1 MALLCH
7 PHRLEGNLNA
17 LAFLPLHCNTRILL
31 DPTHCPWYPVYPL
44 LGFYLTGT
52 VSADPATAKQCLYNM
67 DRESHILLT
76 TANQH
81 QLDAL
86 LPFTHQLILDDL
98 SLWEP
103 YGAQVAA
110 QGIPCT
116 LNLHPDQPYAPLP
129 QGITGLRLQLTDPTD
144 LDELESALTTFE
156 TNWADS
162 LPQLTRLHL
171 GGPFPLL
178 RPEFDLVRLTDL
190 IQSFRTRHP
199 LTLELT
205 VGETLFGGA
214 LTPLP
219 HDPGYPFPPD
229 KPRLY
234 IGSEDA
240 PVPFLHF

>member
-31 DPTHCPWYPVYPL
+31 DPTHCPWYPLYPL

-52 VSADPATAKQCLYNM
+52 IASDPETAKQCLYNM

-81 QLDAL
+81 QFDAL

-98 SLWEP
+98 SLWDP

-116 LNLHPDQPYAPLP
+116 LNLAPDQPYTPLP

-144 LDELESALTTFE
+144 LDELESALTVFE
-156 TNWADS
+156 TNWADA
-162 LPQLTRLHL
+162 LPHLTRLHL

-214 LTPLP
+214 LTPLS

>member
-31 DPTHCPWYPVYPL
+31 DPTHCPWYPLYPL

-52 VSADPATAKQCLYNM
+52 IASDPVTAKQCLYNM

-110 QGIPCT
+110 Q
-116 LNLHPDQPYAPLP
+116 
-129 QGITGLRLQLTDPTD
+129 
-144 LDELESALTTFE
+144 
-156 TNWADS
+156 
-162 LPQLTRLHL
+162 
-171 GGPFPLL
+171 
-178 RPEFDLVRLTDL
+178 
-190 IQSFRTRHP
+190 
-199 LTLELT
+199 
-205 VGETLFGGA
+205 
-214 LTPLP
+214 
-219 HDPGYPFPPD
+219 
-229 KPRLY
+229 
-234 IGSEDA
+234 
-240 PVPFLHF
+240 PVPRPALCSSPPGRHRPAPPAHRPDGFGRAGIRPDHL

>member
-1 MALLCH
+1 M
-7 PHRLEGNLNA
+7 
-17 LAFLPLHCNTRILL
+17 
-31 DPTHCPWYPVYPL
+31 
-44 LGFYLTGT
+44 
-52 VSADPATAKQCLYNM
+52 
-67 DRESHILLT
+67 
-76 TANQH
+76 
-81 QLDAL
+81 
-86 LPFTHQLILDDL
+86 
-98 SLWEP
+98 
-103 YGAQVAA
+103 
-110 QGIPCT
+110 
-116 LNLHPDQPYAPLP
+116 
-129 QGITGLRLQLTDPTD
+129 
-144 LDELESALTTFE
+144 DELESALTTFE
-156 TNWADS
+156 TNWADA

-219 HDPGYPFPPD
+219 HDPGYPFPAD

>member
-31 DPTHCPWYPVYPL
+31 DPTYCPWYPLYPL

-52 VSADPATAKQCLYNM
+52 IASDPVTAKQCLYNM

-116 LNLHPDQPYAPLP
+116 
-129 QGITGLRLQLTDPTD
+129 
-144 LDELESALTTFE
+144 
-156 TNWADS
+156 
-162 LPQLTRLHL
+162 
-171 GGPFPLL
+171 
-178 RPEFDLVRLTDL
+178 
-190 IQSFRTRHP
+190 
-199 LTLELT
+199 
-205 VGETLFGGA
+205 
-214 LTPLP
+214 
-219 HDPGYPFPPD
+219 
-229 KPRLY
+229 
-234 IGSEDA
+234 
-240 PVPFLHF
+240 

>member
-1 MALLCH
+1 MALLLH

-31 DPTHCPWYPVYPL
+31 DPTHCPWYPTYPL

-81 QLDAL
+81 QFDAL
-86 LPFTHQLILDDL
+86 LPFTHQLILDDR

-103 YGAQVAA
+103 YGAQVTA
-110 QGIPCT
+110 QSIPCT
-116 LNLHPDQPYAPLP
+116 LNLSPDQLYEPLP
-129 QGITGLRLQLTDPTD
+129 QGVTGLRLQLSNPAD
-144 LDELESALTTFE
+144 LDELESALATVETT
-156 TNWADS
+156 WADAF
-162 LPQLTRLHL
+162 PQLTRLHL

-178 RPEFDLVRLTDL
+178 RPEFDLVRLTRL

-199 LTLELT
+199 LLLELT

-219 HDPGYPFPPD
+219 HDPGFPFPPD
-229 KPRLY
+229 KPHLY
-234 IGSEDA
+234 TGTEEA

>member
-1 MALLCH
+1 MGTLWRTSGRPRH
-7 PHRLEGNLNA
+7 
-17 LAFLPLHCNTRILL
+17 PLH
-31 DPTHCPWYPVYPL
+31 
-44 LGFYLTGT
+44 
-52 VSADPATAKQCLYNM
+52 
-67 DRESHILLT
+67 
-76 TANQH
+76 
-81 QLDAL
+81 
-86 LPFTHQLILDDL
+86 
-98 SLWEP
+98 
-103 YGAQVAA
+103 
-110 QGIPCT
+110 

>member
-1 MALLCH
+1 MALLCP

-31 DPTHCPWYPVYPL
+31 DPTYCPWYPLYPL

-52 VSADPATAKQCLYNM
+52 IASDPVTAKQCLYNM

-76 TANQH
+76 LSNQH
-81 QLDAL
+81 QFDAL

-219 HDPGYPFPPD
+219 HDPGFPFPPD
-229 KPRLY
+229 KPHLY
-234 IGSEDA
+234 TGTEEA